1 MITAF
6 VLIRAERGQV
16 NSLAQT
22 LAELPG
28 VAEVYSVSGPHDLVA
43 IARVARPQDL
53 SALVTERLAMLKG
66 IVGTET
72 MLAFRAYSRHD
83 LDSLFDVGLGASG
96 A

>member
-16 NSLAQT
+16 AALAQT

-43 IARVARPQDL
+43 IARVARPDDL
-53 SALVTERLAMLKG
+53 AALVTERLAVLKG
-66 IVGTET
+66 IVSTET